1 MKYNGNQ
8 DYLEKV
14 AARSLAQMLYPA
26 WEKAKGLGSSL
37 SKSVGRRFRRGAK
50 TVADAT
56 GVTDAMTGA
65 PYQVVSD
72 NLPSARRAKALQEF
86 RELANP
92 QRKQLPPPS
101 PGVETGDA
109 IQFRQDVQRMHD
121 EGLLD
126 AMRGVNDSRSPVA
139 SESTIRGILEPITD
153 IAPERDPALAKRL
166 QTIIGSEG
174 SLDDSLFKLYS
185 SKPWE
190 RTQMLQQLKMRGDA
204 ARRALEQLPPQWQD
218 RVVEPR
224 AGVFPGS
231 IFGNLTWSPETY
243 GNWNTWAQA
252 LAKKDPNFK
261 YLLGVGQPPTW

>member
-1 MKYNGNQ
+1 MQYNGNQ

-37 SKSVGRRFRRGAK
+37 GQSVGKRFRRGAK
-50 TVADAT
+50 SVADAT

-86 RELANP
+86 SDLANP
-92 QRKQLPPPS
+92 QRKQLPLPTA
-101 PGVETGDA
+101 GVETGDA
-109 IQFRQDVQRMHD
+109 ISSRQALLQQLHD
-121 EGLLD
+121 ADIE
-126 AMRGVNDSRSPVA
+126 AAKARVA
-139 SESTIRGILEPITD
+139 SAPQASEATARGILEPITD
-153 IAPERDPALAKRL
+153 IAPERDPELAKRL
-166 QTIIGSEG
+166 QTIISSEG

-190 RTQMLQQLKMRGDA
+190 RTTMLQKLKMRGDA

-231 IFGNLTWSPETY
+231 IFGNLTWSPETF
-243 GNWNTWAQA
+243 GNWDTWAKA
-252 LAKKDPNFK
+252 LAKKNPDFT